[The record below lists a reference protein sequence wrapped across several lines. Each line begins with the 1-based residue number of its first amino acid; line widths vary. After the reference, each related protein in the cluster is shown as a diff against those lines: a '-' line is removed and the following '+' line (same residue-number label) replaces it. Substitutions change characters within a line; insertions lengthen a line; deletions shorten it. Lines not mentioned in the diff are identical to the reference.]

1 MIYDVMIIIVF
12 TEISREREREAWPA
26 RLCWE
31 QEARW
36 MCLVDWLREA
46 VMDEIP
52 GWADTGWETQTD
64 NNQHDAQHI
73 LIITSQASQAF
84 QA

>member
-1 MIYDVMIIIVF
+1 
-12 TEISREREREAWPA
+12 
-26 RLCWE
+26 
-31 QEARW
+31 

-52 GWADTGWETQTD
+52 GWADSGGETQTD

-73 LIITSQASQAF
+73 LIITSQACQAGDS
-84 QA
+84 AMTSSWSCSCSDLTTGS

>member
-1 MIYDVMIIIVF
+1 
-12 TEISREREREAWPA
+12 
-26 RLCWE
+26 
-31 QEARW
+31 

-52 GWADTGWETQTD
+52 GWADSGGETQTD

-73 LIITSQASQAF
+73 LIITSQACQA
-84 QA
+84 ADSAMTSSW